1 MRVIIYALTIKLESK
16 CGLFQSFSFCYIVRI
31 TRFPRE
37 SLADL
42 CLFDLKRS
50 QVDHLR
56 LISSRPKCWTLRLVP
71 YHFTQPPNRWRC
83 YEIFSWNLRFN
94 HAVSCIYTRLIQKP
108 TTRKDPFQPSQSE
121 FLRPRLTALCRDCEC
136 SPTQFLLANLIG
148 TVVVR
153 FISLMFSQDYHL
165 CFERFTPEVLNCR
178 KVWFRFRVERDTFS
192 IQSARLL
199 RVRCLKT

>member
-1 MRVIIYALTIKLESK
+1 VTLPRSYFVYSVVGSLDTCYSAVLHYLMPRFPTSSYSSLVTIALLQYQLPEVIYALTIKLEPK
-16 CGLFQSFSFCYIVRI
+16 GGLFRSAFSFCYIVRI

-56 LISSRPKCWTLRLVP
+56 LISSRPNCWTVRLVP

-108 TTRKDPFQPSQSE
+108 TTRNVPFQPS
-121 FLRPRLTALCRDCEC
+121 
-136 SPTQFLLANLIG
+136 
-148 TVVVR
+148 
-153 FISLMFSQDYHL
+153 
-165 CFERFTPEVLNCR
+165 
-178 KVWFRFRVERDTFS
+178 
-192 IQSARLL
+192 
-199 RVRCLKT
+199 